1 MKPAARV
8 VAILSDIHGNIQALT
23 AVLHDL
29 ESESWDD
36 LVVAGDIVSR
46 CLHDAEC
53 IDLLRE
59 SRCVAVSGNSDI
71 WVATNDHPGAVEIRE
86 QIGPERLD
94 FLLGLPREHRITP
107 PGGES
112 PDDDLLIVHATP
124 WEIGELLFV
133 ERHPL
138 YRNPLTP
145 VADARRL
152 MDGAR
157 ANLIVGGHVHFRQWG
172 LIDGQRFATIAPVSF
187 SIDGDPRAGYALA
200 TWDGGDWNLDHRR
213 VAYDV
218 EAVADEIARSGL
230 ARASEWAEHLRTAIM
245 KELFSRYST

>member
-1 MKPAARV
+1 MPATPISGR
-8 VAILSDIHGNIQALT
+8 
-23 AVLHDL
+23 
-29 ESESWDD
+29 
-36 LVVAGDIVSR
+36 
-46 CLHDAEC
+46 
-53 IDLLRE
+53 LR
-59 SRCVAVSGNSDI
+59 I
-71 WVATNDHPGAVEIRE
+71 I
-86 QIGPERLD
+86 IPERWRYANRSVLK
-94 FLLGLPREHRITP
+94 GSNSCWACPASITP

-124 WEIGELLFV
+124 REIGELLFV

-218 EAVADEIARSGL
+218 EAVADEIARSEL
-230 ARASEWAEHLRTAIM
+230 ARASEWAEQLRTAIM